1 MNDIQ
6 LQMCIL
12 LYREHLAELQRKHL
26 ELGQQ
31 LRTSQQTIAHSCKLL
46 AGFDALL
53 QPWSSQDREQQ
64 DEHHDTHTDAG
75 NH

>member
-31 LRTSQQTIAHSCKLL
+31 LRAGQQTIAHSCKLL

-53 QPWSSQDREQQ
+53 AEAVLMPQDAPPARL
-64 DEHHDTHTDAG
+64 
-75 NH
+75 

>member
-12 LYREHLAELQRKHL
+12 LYREHLDELQRKHL
-26 ELGQQ
+26 ELQPQ

-46 AGFDALL
+46 AGLDALL
-53 QPWSSQDREQQ
+53 GAQIAFEQ
-64 DEHHDTHTDAG
+64 TTALV
-75 NH
+75 

>member
-6 LQMCIL
+6 LQMSIL

-31 LRTSQQTIAHSCKLL
+31 LRTSQQTIC
-46 AGFDALL
+46 ALV
-53 QPWSSQDREQQ
+53 QTPHGS
-64 DEHHDTHTDAG
+64 
-75 NH
+75 